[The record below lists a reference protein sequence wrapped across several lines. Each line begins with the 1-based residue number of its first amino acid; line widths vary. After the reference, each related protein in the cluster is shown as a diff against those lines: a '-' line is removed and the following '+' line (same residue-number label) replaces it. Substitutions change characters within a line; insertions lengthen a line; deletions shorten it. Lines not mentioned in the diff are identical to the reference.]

1 MLDYSLIII
10 TQNDHKPINVLFGL
24 GFFMMT
30 FSMEFQEWN
39 DRLKMA
45 DDKGTLVYIQNLD
58 IRFGPADIEVGSS
71 ILSFWLS

>member
-1 MLDYSLIII
+1 
-10 TQNDHKPINVLFGL
+10 
-24 GFFMMT
+24 MMT